1 MELESLR
8 SKLTE
13 EEIAHKKVQE
23 QFLVEKLK
31 RVSTPNATEEE
42 IKNDS
47 QEIIKGLFYSFRFV
61 SFLHFHFD
69 FLSDLERKL
78 DAERLA
84 LKKSNEEFIQ
94 MQKKARI
101 LEMDLKQITANY
113 NQLSQD
119 HQLFKQSNEQIIEQ
133 MESDQQRR
141 NQYDKDLK
149 YLQQQL
155 TQALNGEKQVM
166 NELNQTKIDNQR
178 LQDELRTM
186 NQDYENIK
194 LKLIDFEEQ
203 VEGKTMTIKRKRTF
217 RLFSFSR
224 K

>member
-47 QEIIKGLFYSFRFV
+47 QEIIKGSLLFSLLTLSSRF
-61 SFLHFHFD
+61 L
-69 FLSDLERKL
+69 LDLERKL
-78 DAERLA
+78 DVERLS
-84 LKKSNEEFIQ
+84 LKKSNEEFVQ

-155 TQALNGEKQVM
+155 THALNGEKQAM
-166 NELNQTKIDNQR
+166 NELNQIKIDNQR

-186 NQDYENIK
+186 IHDYENIK
-194 LKLIDFEEQ
+194 LKLIDYEEQ
-203 VEGKTMTIKRKRTF
+203 VEGKTSKTE
-217 RLFSFSR
+217 LFVDFLVLFLFFSR